1 MSAATAVSRDSNGVR
16 SLLSRWHS
24 IVREIAV
31 TYTYSTDCDGAG
43 GVDSDQFIVRY
54 WTLYRIKNIL

>member
-31 TYTYSTDCDGAG
+31 TYIAPIAMGPEVLTRIKSIA
-43 GVDSDQFIVRY
+43 RY
-54 WTLYRIKNIL
+54 WSLYRIKNIL